1 MSSDRRM
8 NKTSFKRIWTRL
20 ARSLPAAIA
29 TAALALAPTAGA
41 APADN
46 AAAVPPLMR
55 IVVPFSAGASNDVI
69 ARAIAPALARRLGN
83 TVIVENRPGVAGV
96 LGADYVA
103 KSPRDG
109 SVLLLT
115 SSTFLTAAATQAR
128 SPYDPLTAFAPVAL
142 VADGPL
148 LLAVSST
155 LAASKSIR
163 TAAELIAAARAKPGA
178 ITYGSA
184 GVGSLG
190 HLASEMLCDA
200 SRVQMMHVPYKGAA
214 NALIDLAAGQI
225 DVMMSNYSS
234 IATQIKSGKVKP
246 LAVTSATPNPA
257 FPELPTLA
265 ASVPGYGI
273 EIWVGVLAP
282 AGTPAA
288 LVQRLNREIA
298 EIAASQEVRMV
309 LEPDGSR
316 PLAASPAEFGAR
328 MKHDLAQWKRIA
340 AERKIIAE

>member
-1 MSSDRRM
+1 MD
-8 NKTSFKRIWTRL
+8 KTCFKRIWHRL
-20 ARSLPAAIA
+20 ACRLPVAVAAAAMAASPLSA
-29 TAALALAPTAGA
+29 TAAPPEHA
-41 APADN
+41 AS
-46 AAAVPPLMR
+46 VPPLMR

-69 ARAIAPALARRLGN
+69 ARAIAPALAKRLGN

-103 KSPRDG
+103 KGPRDG

-148 LLAVSST
+148 LLAVSSSS
-155 LAASKSIR
+155 AASRSIR
-163 TAAELIAAARAKPGA
+163 TPADLVAAARARPGA
-178 ITYGSA
+178 ISYGSA

-190 HLASEMLCDA
+190 QLATELLCDT
-200 SRVQMMHVPYKGAA
+200 SKVQMMHVPYKGAA

-234 IATQIKSGKVKP
+234 IATQIKSGKVRP
-246 LAVTSATPNPA
+246 LAVTSAAPNPA
-257 FPELPTLA
+257 FPDLPPLA

-282 AGTPAA
+282 AGAPAA

-298 EIAASQEVRMV
+298 EIAASPEVRAI

-316 PLAASPAEFGAR
+316 PLAATPAEFGAR
-328 MKHDLAQWKRIA
+328 MKQDLAQWKRIA
-340 AERKIIAE
+340 VERKIVAE

>member
-1 MSSDRRM
+1 MD
-8 NKTSFKRIWTRL
+8 KTFLKRIRSRV
-20 ARSLPAAIA
+20 ARSLPGTVILA
-29 TAALALAPTAGA
+29 TLAFAPWLTGA
-41 APADN
+41 ARAES
-46 AAAVPPLMR
+46 AIAVPPLMR

-69 ARAIAPALARRLGN
+69 ARAIAPALAKRLGN
-83 TVIVENRPGVAGV
+83 TVIVENRPGV
-96 LGADYVA
+96 LGADFVA
-103 KSPRDG
+103 KAPRDG

-155 LAASKSIR
+155 IASSKSIH
-163 TAAELIAAARAKPGA
+163 TPADLIAAARAKPGA

-190 HLASEMLCDA
+190 QLATELMCDT
-200 SRVQMMHVPYKGAA
+200 SKVQMMHVPYKGAA

-234 IATQIKSGKVKP
+234 IATQIKAGKVKA
-246 LAVTSATPNPA
+246 LAVTSVTPNPA
-257 FPELPTLA
+257 FPGLPPLA

-273 EIWVGVLAP
+273 EIWVGMLAP

-288 LVQRLNREIA
+288 LVQRLNRELA
-298 EIAASQEVRMV
+298 EIAASHDVRVV

-316 PLAASPAEFGAR
+316 PLAVSPADFGAR
-328 MKHDLAQWKRIA
+328 IRQDLAQWKRIA
-340 AERKIIAE
+340 ADRKIVAE

>member
-1 MSSDRRM
+1 
-8 NKTSFKRIWTRL
+8 
-20 ARSLPAAIA
+20 
-29 TAALALAPTAGA
+29 
-41 APADN
+41 
-46 AAAVPPLMR
+46 
-55 IVVPFSAGASNDVI
+55 
-69 ARAIAPALARRLGN
+69 
-83 TVIVENRPGVAGV
+83 NRPGVAGV

-103 KSPRDG
+103 KGPRDG

-128 SPYDPLTAFAPVAL
+128 SPYDPLAAFAPVAL

-155 LAASKSIR
+155 SAAARSIR
-163 TAAELIAAARAKPGA
+163 TPADLVAAARARPGA
-178 ITYGSA
+178 ISYGSA

-190 HLASEMLCDA
+190 QLATELLCDT
-200 SRVQMMHVPYKGAA
+200 SKVQMMHVPYKGAA

-234 IATQIKSGKVKP
+234 IATQIKSGKVRP
-246 LAVTSATPNPA
+246 LAVTSAAPNPA
-257 FPELPTLA
+257 FPDLPPLA

-282 AGTPAA
+282 AGAPAA

-298 EIAASQEVRMV
+298 EIAASPEVRAI

-316 PLAASPAEFGAR
+316 PLAATPAEFGAR
-328 MKHDLAQWKRIA
+328 MKQDLAQWKRIA
-340 AERKIIAE
+340 VERKIVAE

>member
-1 MSSDRRM
+1 MD
-8 NKTSFKRIWTRL
+8 KTCFKRIWHRL
-20 ARSLPAAIA
+20 ACRLPAAAAAAAMAASPLPA
-29 TAALALAPTAGA
+29 TAAPPDHA
-41 APADN
+41 AT
-46 AAAVPPLMR
+46 VPPLMR

-69 ARAIAPALARRLGN
+69 ARAIAPALAKRLGN

-103 KSPRDG
+103 KGPRDG

-128 SPYDPLTAFAPVAL
+128 SPYDPLAAFAPVAL

-155 LAASKSIR
+155 SAASRSIR
-163 TAAELIAAARAKPGA
+163 TPADLVAAARARPGA
-178 ITYGSA
+178 ISYGSA

-190 HLASEMLCDA
+190 QLATELLCDT
-200 SRVQMMHVPYKGAA
+200 SKVQMMHVPYKGAA

-234 IATQIKSGKVKP
+234 IATQIKSGKVRP
-246 LAVTSATPNPA
+246 LAVTSAAPNPA
-257 FPELPTLA
+257 FPDLPPLA

-282 AGTPAA
+282 AGAPAA
-288 LVQRLNREIA
+288 LVQRLNRELA
-298 EIAASQEVRMV
+298 EIAASPEVRAI

-316 PLAASPAEFGAR
+316 PLAATPAEFGAR
-328 MKHDLAQWKRIA
+328 MKQDLAQWKRIA
-340 AERKIIAE
+340 VERKIVAE

>member
-1 MSSDRRM
+1 MD
-8 NKTSFKRIWTRL
+8 KTCFKRIWHRL
-20 ARSLPAAIA
+20 ACRLPAAVAAAAMAASPLPA
-29 TAALALAPTAGA
+29 TAAP
-41 APADN
+41 PEH

-69 ARAIAPALARRLGN
+69 ARAIAPALAKRLGN

-103 KSPRDG
+103 KGPRDG

-155 LAASKSIR
+155 IAASRSIR
-163 TAAELIAAARAKPGA
+163 TPAELIAAARARPGA
-178 ITYGSA
+178 ISYGSA

-190 HLASEMLCDA
+190 QLATELLCDT
-200 SRVQMMHVPYKGAA
+200 SKVQMMHVPYKGAA

-234 IATQIKSGKVKP
+234 IATQIKSGKVRP
-246 LAVTSATPNPA
+246 LAVTSAAPNPA
-257 FPELPTLA
+257 FPDLPPLA

-282 AGTPAA
+282 AGAPAA

-298 EIAASQEVRMV
+298 EIAASPEVRAI

-316 PLAASPAEFGAR
+316 PLAATPAEFGAR
-328 MKHDLAQWKRIA
+328 MKQDLAQWKRIA
-340 AERKIIAE
+340 LERKIVAE

>member
-1 MSSDRRM
+1 MDH
-8 NKTSFKRIWTRL
+8 TSFKRIWTRL
-20 ARSLPAAIA
+20 ARSVPGTVMLA
-29 TAALALAPTAGA
+29 TLAA
-41 APADN
+41 APWLAGG
-46 AAAVPPLMR
+46 ARAQGPAAVPPLMR

-69 ARAIAPALARRLGN
+69 ARAIAPALGRRLGN

-103 KSPRDG
+103 KAPHDG

-155 LAASKSIR
+155 IAASKSIH
-163 TAAELIAAARAKPGA
+163 TPADLLAAARARPGA
-178 ITYGSA
+178 ITYGSS

-190 HLASEMLCDA
+190 QLATELMCDT
-200 SRVQMMHVPYKGAA
+200 SKVQMMHVPYKGAA

-234 IATQIKSGKVKP
+234 IATQVKAGKVKP
-246 LAVTSATPNPA
+246 LAVTSLAPSPA
-257 FPELPTLA
+257 FPGLPPLA

-298 EIAASQEVRMV
+298 EIAASPEVRVV

-316 PLAASPAEFGAR
+316 PLAVSPADFGAR
-328 MKHDLAQWKRIA
+328 MRKDLAQWKRVA
-340 AERKIIAE
+340 ADRKIVAE

>member
-1 MSSDRRM
+1 MD
-8 NKTSFKRIWTRL
+8 KTCFKRIWHRL
-20 ARSLPAAIA
+20 ACRLPAAVAAAAMAASPLSVTAAPPEHAA
-29 TAALALAPTAGA
+29 TA
-41 APADN
+41 
-46 AAAVPPLMR
+46 PPLMR

-69 ARAIAPALARRLGN
+69 ARAIAPALAKRLGN

-103 KSPRDG
+103 KGPRDG

-128 SPYDPLTAFAPVAL
+128 SPYDPLSAFAPVAL

-148 LLAVSST
+148 LLAVSSSS
-155 LAASKSIR
+155 AASRSIR
-163 TAAELIAAARAKPGA
+163 TPADLIAAARARPGA
-178 ITYGSA
+178 ISYGSA

-190 HLASEMLCDA
+190 QLATELLCDT
-200 SRVQMMHVPYKGAA
+200 SKVQMMHVPYKGAA

-234 IATQIKSGKVKP
+234 IATQIKSGKVRP
-246 LAVTSATPNPA
+246 LAVTSAAPNPA
-257 FPELPTLA
+257 FPDLPPLA

-298 EIAASQEVRMV
+298 EIAASPEVRAI

-316 PLAASPAEFGAR
+316 PLAATPAEFGAR
-328 MKHDLAQWKRIA
+328 MKQDLAQWKRIA
-340 AERKIIAE
+340 VERKIVAE

>member
-1 MSSDRRM
+1 MD
-8 NKTSFKRIWTRL
+8 KTFLKRIWSRV
-20 ARSLPAAIA
+20 ARSLPGTVILA
-29 TAALALAPTAGA
+29 TLAVAPWLTGA
-41 APADN
+41 ARAES
-46 AAAVPPLMR
+46 AIAVPPLMR

-69 ARAIAPALARRLGN
+69 ARAIAPALAKRLGN

-103 KSPRDG
+103 KAPRDG

-155 LAASKSIR
+155 IASSKSIH
-163 TAAELIAAARAKPGA
+163 TPADLIAAARAKPGA
-178 ITYGSA
+178 ITYGST

-190 HLASEMLCDA
+190 QLATELMCDT
-200 SRVQMMHVPYKGAA
+200 SKVQMMHVPYKGAA

-234 IATQIKSGKVKP
+234 IATQIKAGKVKP
-246 LAVTSATPNPA
+246 LAVTSVTPNPA
-257 FPELPTLA
+257 FPGLPPLA

-298 EIAASQEVRMV
+298 EIATSHDVRVV

-316 PLAASPAEFGAR
+316 PLAVSPADFGAR
-328 MKHDLAQWKRIA
+328 IRQDLAQWKRIA
-340 AERKIIAE
+340 ADRKIVAE

>member
-1 MSSDRRM
+1 MD
-8 NKTSFKRIWTRL
+8 KTLFKRTWHRL
-20 ARSLPAAIA
+20 AYRLPAALS
-29 TAALALAPTAGA
+29 AAVLAAFAGPACA
-41 APADN
+41 APAEQ

-69 ARAIAPALARRLGN
+69 ARAIAPSLAKRLGN

-103 KSPRDG
+103 KGPRDG

-155 LAASKSIR
+155 SAASRSVR
-163 TAAELIAAARAKPGA
+163 TPNDLIAAARARPGT
-178 ITYGSA
+178 ISYGSA

-190 HLASEMLCDA
+190 QLATELLCDTA
-200 SRVQMMHVPYKGAA
+200 KVQMMHVPYKGAA

-234 IATQIKSGKVKP
+234 IATQIKSGKVRP
-246 LAVTSATPNPA
+246 LAVTSAASNPA
-257 FPELPTLA
+257 FPDLPPLA

-282 AGTPAA
+282 AGAPAA

-298 EIAASQEVRMV
+298 GIAASPEVRAI

-316 PLAASPAEFGAR
+316 PLAATPAEFGTR
-328 MKHDLAQWKRIA
+328 MKQDLAQWKRIA
-340 AERKIIAE
+340 VERKIVAE

>member
-1 MSSDRRM
+1 M
-8 NKTSFKRIWTRL
+8 T
-20 ARSLPAAIA
+20 
-29 TAALALAPTAGA
+29 TANPTA
-41 APADN
+41 
-46 AAAVPPLMR
+46 
-55 IVVPFSAGASNDVI
+55 S
-69 ARAIAPALARRLGN
+69 PALASHAPAQKLHELAKTIRSKNAGVNKITFDIIFREAAQYERVKRSRVLNRESMAALFGVPVARIKRLGN

-190 HLASEMLCDA
+190 QLATELLCDA

-298 EIAASQEVRMV
+298 EIAASPEVRVV

-316 PLAASPAEFGAR
+316 PLAVTSAEFGAR

-340 AERKIIAE
+340 ADRKIIAE